1 MARRS
6 ALVNERGFTLAELLV
21 VSAVLGIIM
30 LGIFTVQYQGLTAYL
45 VGAAR
50 VEVQQNARAALETML
65 NEVRTAQEITA
76 VQAPGC
82 GTGPVPTGGGG
93 TSISI
98 RVLPE
103 PPPVPL
109 PVPLPVVV
117 YDLNGSDLRR
127 NGDVLVG
134 GVQTLRIWCY
144 DATDT
149 LTATAANVRTVHMQI
164 RTRTESGSVM
174 TSGRNQHATMETRV
188 RLRNFVE
195 P

>member
-1 MARRS
+1 M
-6 ALVNERGFTLAELLV
+6 NERGFTLAELLV

-30 LGIFTVQYQGLTAYL
+30 LGIFTVQHQGLTAYL

-65 NEVRTAQEITA
+65 NEVRTALAITA

-98 RVLPE
+98 SVLPE
-103 PPPVPL
+103 PPPVP
-109 PVPLPVVV
+109 PVPVLVV

-144 DATDT
+144 DATGT

-164 RTRTESGSVM
+164 RTQTESGSTM
-174 TSGRNQHATMETRV
+174 TSGRNQHAIMETRV
-188 RLRNFVE
+188 RLRNF
-195 P
+195 PF

>member
-30 LGIFTVQYQGLTAYL
+30 LGIFTVQHQGLTAYL

-50 VEVQQNARAALETML
+50 VEVQQNARAALDTML

-76 VQAPGC
+76 VPAGC

-98 RVLPE
+98 RVSPE

-127 NGDVLVG
+127 DGVVLVG

-144 DATDT
+144 DATGT

-164 RTRTESGSVM
+164 RTRTESGSTM
-174 TSGRNQHATMETRV
+174 TSGRNQHAIMETRV
-188 RLRNFVE
+188 RLRNF
-195 P
+195 PF